1 MYVYFNSQTS
11 QPYHNSIVEQG
22 FVIIV
27 NENNLTCNEMDPV
40 RVVLVVSCMQC
51 MQTTTKDN

>member
-11 QPYHNSIVEQG
+11 QPYHNWIVEQG

-27 NENNLTCNEMDPV
+27 NENNLTCNEVDAV
-40 RVVLVVSCMQC
+40 HVFLLVKFYASIIH
-51 MQTTTKDN
+51 NS

>member
-22 FVIIV
+22 FVFVV
-27 NENNLTCNEMDPV
+27 NENNLTCKEMDPV
-40 RVVLVVSCMQC
+40 HVVLVVGCMPALL
-51 MQTTTKDN
+51 TTDK

>member
-22 FVIIV
+22 FVFIV

-40 RVVLVVSCMQC
+40 HVVLVVKFYAGIIHNS
-51 MQTTTKDN
+51 

>member
-22 FVIIV
+22 FVFIV

-40 RVVLVVSCMQC
+40 HVVLVVSFMPALY
-51 MQTTTKDN
+51 TIVK

>member
-22 FVIIV
+22 FVFIV
-27 NENNLTCNEMDPV
+27 NENNLACNEMDPV
-40 RVVLVVSCMQC
+40 RLVLVVSCMPALY
-51 MQTTTKDN
+51 TIVK